1 MLVYVLYHDESFL
14 VHPKDPI
21 WLHYEPFKWWLDG
34 RQLEFPTALT
44 HQNCYWEVGGCLI
57 ENATGVNPRRK
68 GKNEETDQIEHTTR
82 TDSSH
87 QTALSSSGSGRQKDD
102 AG

>member
-1 MLVYVLYHDESFL
+1 MLVFL
-14 VHPKDPI
+14 ADWVM
-21 WLHYEPFKWWLDG
+21 KWRACLKNGSSDQ
-34 RQLEFPTALT
+34 RQLKLPSDNYFSLALT